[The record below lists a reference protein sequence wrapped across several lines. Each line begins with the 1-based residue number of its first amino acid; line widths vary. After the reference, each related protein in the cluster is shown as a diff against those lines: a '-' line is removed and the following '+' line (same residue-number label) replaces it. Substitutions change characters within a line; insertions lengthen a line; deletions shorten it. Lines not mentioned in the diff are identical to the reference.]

1 MIDFWLAS
9 SVLVVL
15 GMLSILWPLWRR
27 HQHAS
32 VDRTA
37 LNVALYEER
46 IRELDAQVVAGE
58 ISTEQRDATLEEASR
73 LLLSDTDQPERRQR
87 RRGAPWV
94 LVGSAA
100 VLPAVV
106 AALYFAWGNP
116 DGLAL
121 AREMEQGGQ
130 PESVEQ
136 MISRMER
143 ITQVQPES
151 GEAWYMLGRAYLS
164 DQRPA
169 EAAQAFGESLE
180 RLGDRPEV
188 LAQLG
193 QARFFASGNQLDS
206 AAVAALDKALELDP
220 NEPTALGLLGIAAF
234 ESGDYPGAIRFWE
247 RLLVGMPPQGAGAQ
261 AIQGGIAR
269 ARERMGEPVE
279 QVQEPVGN
287 AVIRVR
293 LELAEGLADEVGPDA
308 IVFIFAREA
317 QGPPMPLVARRLQ
330 ISQLPADIV
339 LSSSDAMLPDVKLTE
354 GQTLQ
359 LNARLSPTG
368 DVMQGS
374 HEGRIDQVTVGDA
387 EQVILV
393 IDQAV
398 Q

>member
-15 GMLSILWPLWRR
+15 GMLSVLWPLWRR
-27 HQHAS
+27 RQHAS

-58 ISTEQRDATLEEASR
+58 ISSEQRDATLEEASR

-106 AALYFAWGNP
+106 IALYFAWGNP

-293 LELAEGLADEVGPDA
+293 LELADGLADEVGPDA

-374 HEGRIDQVTVGDA
+374 HEGHIDQVTVGDA

>member
-1 MIDFWLAS
+1 
-9 SVLVVL
+9 
-15 GMLSILWPLWRR
+15 
-27 HQHAS
+27 
-32 VDRTA
+32 
-37 LNVALYEER
+37 
-46 IRELDAQVVAGE
+46 
-58 ISTEQRDATLEEASR
+58 
-73 LLLSDTDQPERRQR
+73 
-87 RRGAPWV
+87 
-94 LVGSAA
+94 
-100 VLPAVV
+100 
-106 AALYFAWGNP
+106 
-116 DGLAL
+116 
-121 AREMEQGGQ
+121 
-130 PESVEQ
+130 